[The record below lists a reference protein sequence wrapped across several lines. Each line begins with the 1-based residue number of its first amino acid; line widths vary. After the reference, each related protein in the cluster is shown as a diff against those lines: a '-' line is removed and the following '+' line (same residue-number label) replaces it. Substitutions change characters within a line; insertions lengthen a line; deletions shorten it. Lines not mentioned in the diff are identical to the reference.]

1 MSGLAP
7 VGARRTLRRREGI
20 LERGRGGML
29 LTCPNGHENP
39 DGQHFCGECGAATTP
54 VERTGPSAEGEPT
67 ERAAIH
73 WEAPEPAAGPPEQV
87 PGPPPEPPPRPPP
100 RPAPGPARRPPR
112 PWYRKKSA
120 LVIAGVLVV
129 LLIAGAA
136 IARTTGGS
144 GDSSAPDGE
153 ARSAAPPTTAPATS
167 FPTTTTAP
175 AIQTS
180 LPPER
185 IVAGC
190 AAAHA
195 AYATAQQRPLTRGD
209 NVPVLLGFIPNPGDF
224 QLSGG
229 LAGVLGSLSDANQPR
244 WVPTLQTLDAWCTS
258 QGV

>member
-1 MSGLAP
+1 
-7 VGARRTLRRREGI
+7 
-20 LERGRGGML
+20 ML

-39 DGQHFCGECGAATTP
+39 DGQHFCRECGAAITP

-87 PGPPPEPPPRPPP
+87 PGPPREPPPRPPP
-100 RPAPGPARRPPR
+100 GPAGRPLR
-112 PWYRKKSA
+112 PWNRQKSA

-129 LLIAGAA
+129 LLIAGGA
-136 IARTTGGS
+136 IARTIGGS

-153 ARSAAPPTTAPATS
+153 ARSTAAPPTTAPATS
-167 FPTTTTAP
+167 FPPTTTAP

-195 AYATAQQRPLTRGD
+195 AYATAQQRPLTRND
-209 NVPVLLGFIPNPGDF
+209 NVPVLLGFVPTPGDF
-224 QLSGG
+224 RLSGG
-229 LAGVLGSLSDANQPR
+229 LAGVLGRLSDANQPR